1 MLERKILRHR
11 SKTMRQ
17 RVKQSERGK
26 DRRLNYAV
34 TQPTEKMLG
43 DMLYEK
49 IKPIQLP
56 SSTLNM
62 ASKTTTSSV
71 VSS

>member
-34 TQPTEKMLG
+34 TQPTEMLG